1 MYVNN
6 LGVIKMA
13 LVRVA
18 GEGFAHGV
26 SFSTAQVTGI
36 EIDAGVDLSAKD
48 ALGGALESIVQEF
61 SPLLYISTGTA
72 GKIFAIVDGVNVDAA
87 SMTKRLQAKGT
98 VDGVDLSAQTVVIRD
113 LASFSA
119 V

>member
-1 MYVNN
+1 
-6 LGVIKMA
+6 MA

-61 SPLLYISTGTA
+61 SPLLMLKKCGLRSVSINKMRST
-72 GKIFAIVDGVNVDAA
+72 
-87 SMTKRLQAKGT
+87 
-98 VDGVDLSAQTVVIRD
+98 
-113 LASFSA
+113 
-119 V
+119 